1 MSNSNAFGA
10 VTISTITCREDE
22 DQLIAT
28 ALQILDRRLF
38 TRGPKLEAPME
49 VRNYLKLQLVEM
61 DHEVFAVIYL
71 DSMHRPIKF
80 EVLFHGSIDSAV
92 IYPRQVIKRA
102 LTHNAAAIII
112 AHNHPSG
119 CHTPSQADRRLT
131 ETLKKSLALFEVR
144 VLDHFI
150 IAEGTPLSLA
160 EYGWL

>member
-1 MSNSNAFGA
+1 MSHTNALSTA
-10 VTISTITCREDE
+10 ALSTITCREDE
-22 DQLIAT
+22 DQLIET

-38 TRGPKLEAPME
+38 TRGPKLEDPHE
-49 VRNYLKLQLVEM
+49 VRNYLKLQLAGM

-71 DSMHRPIKF
+71 DSVHRPIKF
-80 EVLFHGSIDSAV
+80 EVLFHGSISSAV
-92 IYPRQVIKRA
+92 IHPRQVIKRA
-102 LTHNAAAIII
+102 LAHNAAAIII

-119 CHTPSQADRRLT
+119 CHTPSLADRRLT
-131 ETLKKSLALFEVR
+131 ACLKKSLELVEVR